1 MPPCDYKTSRAE
13 SGYAQPVSYELD
25 SIIWERLIGQNEPMH
40 STSESQQYF
49 SNGVGQGIQ
58 ESAFYTNLYGP
69 LLPGKLS
76 LQGCTLLR
84 KVSVAAVAINCDL
97 LQFYCHI
104 AGSLLAFADDMEVQ
118 GTESLTEYRFATHT
132 IRIFFCKIC
141 GANVYNKSINPH
153 FQYGKCAINS
163 MPVYHV

>member
-1 MPPCDYKTSRAE
+1 MQPE
-13 SGYAQPVSYELD
+13 SWD
-25 SIIWERLIGQNEPMH
+25 
-40 STSESQQYF
+40 F

-97 LQFYCHI
+97 LQLYVYDYKSNT
-104 AGSLLAFADDMEVQ
+104 ASL
-118 GTESLTEYRFATHT
+118 
-132 IRIFFCKIC
+132 
-141 GANVYNKSINPH
+141 
-153 FQYGKCAINS
+153 
-163 MPVYHV
+163 